1 MCPEMRKNEMR
12 ADFTSGDKYCL
23 CFLLD
28 INLKQN
34 KTTTTTTTTKI
45 QPGEGP
51 YEKSEINDIKCF
63 RLITLSQATEEIV
76 FLFPGLDE
84 MPSVLS
90 TTKVIFLHFSYL
102 SFLLPCAG
110 AVLFGKGN
118 KNLIVNELAMVKIPP

>member
-1 MCPEMRKNEMR
+1 MCPEMHKTEMR
-12 ADFTSGDKYCL
+12 ADFTRGDKCRL

-34 KTTTTTTTTKI
+34 KTTATTTRKI
-45 QPGEGP
+45 QHGQGP
-51 YEKSEINDIKCF
+51 YEKSEINDTKCF
-63 RLITLSQATEEIV
+63 RVITLSQATEEIV

-84 MPSVLS
+84 MSSVLS
-90 TTKVIFLHFSYL
+90 ANKIIFLHFPYR

-110 AVLFGKGN
+110 AVLLGKGN

>member
-1 MCPEMRKNEMR
+1 MR
-12 ADFTSGDKYCL
+12 ADFTRGDKRRL
-23 CFLLD
+23 CVLLD

-34 KTTTTTTTTKI
+34 KTTATTTTKT
-45 QPGEGP
+45 QHGQDP

-63 RLITLSQATEEIV
+63 RLITLTRATEEIV

-84 MPSVLS
+84 MNSVLS
-90 TTKVIFLHFSYL
+90 ANKIKFLHFPYR

-118 KNLIVNELAMVKIPP
+118 KILKVNELAMVKIPP